1 MKQAEPLLTPET
13 LVQLEKDVGSALL
26 PELVALFISD
36 GIDTLAKLQTALQS
50 RDVAE
55 LVLLAHTLK
64 SVCATYGANQ
74 SHLEAKAMEMAC
86 RQQRWD
92 AIAQYLAALKYSIPA
107 SSDDLRGLVSE
118 HSLLSH

>member
-36 GIDTLAKLQTALQS
+36 GTDTLAKLQTALQS
-50 RDVAE
+50 RDAAE

-64 SVCATYGANQ
+64 SGCATYGATRC
-74 SHLEAKAMEMAC
+74 HHEARGLEMAARSAQWQGMADGVHLLRESLPATMQALDLWC
-86 RQQRWD
+86 RTPRD
-92 AIAQYLAALKYSIPA
+92 
-107 SSDDLRGLVSE
+107 
-118 HSLLSH
+118 

>member
-1 MKQAEPLLTPET
+1 MQWINQQILDQLGQDAGYDLLPQLIDLFIADGELTLQQMDAAVQAR
-13 LVQLEKDVGSALL
+13 DVEALL
-26 PELVALFISD
+26 
-36 GIDTLAKLQTALQS
+36 
-50 RDVAE
+50 
-55 LVLLAHTLK
+55 LLAHTLK